1 MDPLWL
7 FLVFLRASVLSIGG
21 QSGLPLLRDDF
32 VRTGLM
38 TDVQLIEALTIGR
51 LSTGPGGLYMVAI
64 GYVVGSWAG
73 ALLALIAVA
82 LPPLVILPL
91 SAYLRPRLMHKR
103 VSGLIRGL
111 ALTTTGLV
119 IATTVDLLGS
129 VGAGNNTTP
138 ALWQLGLVGLGFV
151 VSVRATLHPAL
162 LVGVGAAAG
171 LLLAASA

>member
-1 MDPLWL
+1 VDPLWL
-7 FLVFLRASVLSIGG
+7 FLVFFRASVLSVGG

-32 VRTGLM
+32 VRSGLM
-38 TDVQLIEALTIGR
+38 SDVQLIEALTIGR

-64 GYVVGSWAG
+64 GYVVGSWVGAAL
-73 ALLALIAVA
+73 ALLAVA
-82 LPPLVILPL
+82 IPPLVILPL

-129 VGAGNNTTP
+129 TGVGENGSP
-138 ALWQLGLVGLGFV
+138 AIWQLGLVAVGFA
-151 VSVRATLHPAL
+151 VSIQAKLHPAL
-162 LVGVGAAAG
+162 LVGAGAAVG
-171 LLLAASA
+171 LVLAAQA

>member
-1 MDPLWL
+1 VDPTWL
-7 FLVFLRASVLSIGG
+7 FLVFLRASVLSVGG

-32 VRTGLM
+32 VRSGMM

-64 GYVVGSWAG
+64 GYVIGSWLG
-73 ALLALIAVA
+73 AALALVALA

-119 IATTVDLLGS
+119 IATSIDLLGS
-129 VGAGNNTTP
+129 AGPEGKSGT
-138 ALWQLGLVGLGFV
+138 AIWQLGLVGLGFA
-151 VSVRATLHPAL
+151 VSARARIHPAL

-171 LLLAASA
+171 LILAAQG